1 MGCHCVFG
9 ISACILGCAT
19 LISGRWNILDEIFK
33 KFSFLFFL
41 QRSDIDTNMRHFQTN
56 AVIKHKFATISGL
69 LGLLSNT
76 ILHTFNAYQAQFQS
90 KK

>member
-1 MGCHCVFG
+1 MKFLRN
-9 ISACILGCAT
+9 S
-19 LISGRWNILDEIFK
+19 IF
-33 KFSFLFFL
+33 FIL